1 MSPGNHIIGACDFLS
16 LKHTKWKDFLAQIPQ
31 RTVEHGY
38 LVKKNTCT
46 HLNNEVEMMW
56 WEFFF
61 HRFRSF
67 HFVNKCQGRE
77 ECPHVQTLYRRCQS
91 SVFFLFTAFP
101 NKKLKHWER
110 PQKTLHNCKSS
121 WKSSSHIISLNNEWP
136 RSPVCT
142 IHSRWNHPK
151 PSLHFYK
158 RYPLLSVRTEGDAT
172 VSCVDALT
180 DILFWPAQYLVSAS
194 TA

>member
-1 MSPGNHIIGACDFLS
+1 MKSFLGS
-16 LKHTKWKDFLAQIPQ
+16 NPSAHC
-31 RTVEHGY
+31 RTWVFA
-38 LVKKNTCT
+38 KKNTCT
-46 HLNNEVEMMW
+46 HLNNEVEIMW
-56 WEFFF
+56 WDFFF

-67 HFVNKCQGRE
+67 HFVKCQGRE

-91 SVFFLFTAFP
+91 SVFFLFTAP
-101 NKKLKHWER
+101 KLKHWER
-110 PQKTLHNCKSS
+110 PQKTLHNCISS

-151 PSLHFYK
+151 PSLRFYK
-158 RYPLLSVRTEGDAT
+158 RYPLLSVRTKGDAT